1 MDLIQLLRSLRDS
14 GKSAFTRL
22 QVVRG
27 IYGVWHW
34 PPRWRPLF
42 LFSALLQQV
51 RDQIAKLGFGKRL
64 ADV

>member
-1 MDLIQLLRSLRDS
+1 MSLEQMD
-14 GKSAFTRL
+14 AA
-22 QVVRG
+22 VRG

-34 PPRWRPLF
+34 RPRWRPLF